1 LQQIFKALHR
11 IYTFHNHNTSFLC
24 IDVKRSL
31 FTLKNGQKKEA
42 FFVVFVENRKIAFFA
57 PISGKR
63 I

>member
-1 LQQIFKALHR
+1 MHR
-11 IYTFHNHNTSFLC
+11 CKKKLVY
-24 IDVKRSL
+24 
-31 FTLKNGQKKEA
+31 LKNGQKKEA